1 MKINWTVRFKNKAF
15 WIAIIPAVLL
25 LAQQIC
31 ALFGVK
37 LDIAGLSD
45 QLIAIVG
52 TAFAIL
58 ALIGVVN
65 DPTVANLSDSNQAMT
80 YTEPRKDIK

>member
-1 MKINWTVRFKNKAF
+1 MKINWTVRIKNKAF

-25 LAQQIC
+25 RAQQIC
-31 ALFGVK
+31 GLFGIELNV
-37 LDIAGLSD
+37 AGLSD

-65 DPTVANLSDSNQAMT
+65 DPTVETLSDSAQAMT
-80 YTEPRKDIK
+80 YTKPKSDK